1 MKNNIFKRMIV
12 GTLSLALAFSFAGP
26 VSAASHAADGADV
39 ISNNLKWET
48 FSVRDDLNG
57 LPITE
62 WEMELLKEIDKGLK
76 KELGNYYTNLKV
88 FTPKNLEDN
97 YQASVD
103 KLDADLAD
111 QKITQKQYNDYI
123 KKTGWDGGVMGWQS
137 MTQGSIWT
145 SESKNVTMKVD
156 STGWDGQ
163 YTEKTKGGE
172 KVLTGDNPW
181 GLTLTMDK
189 IPVEYGRYYTMEFD
203 ISTDLRYWN
212 TETSKYVFPG
222 KYCTV
227 KAYDYQSSG
236 GPAAAFESFTLAGKE
251 GSKDG
256 KFKIPKDRT
265 EAHVKATF
273 RIPDTKEEWSGGHDK
288 GAYTNMG
295 IMFALGAFSKTHDN
309 EVNAGTAN
317 KDEEINMN
325 GYVYVKNVK
334 VLAGKQYS
342 VKYYDGST
350 LKASKWVN
358 EGEQAKWIALTKKK
372 YTLDSY
378 TNMATGKKYNFG
390 DLVYSN
396 LNLKAKWVKTKK
408 PKKAKIK
415 LKSKKKRKVTVTFG
429 KNKNAKGYQ
438 VKYSY
443 SKKFKKKKKFKTK
456 TKNTSKTKTYTIKSL
471 KSSKVLY
478 VKARGYNKDSCGRK
492 IYGKWSKR
500 KNVYVK

>member
-1 MKNNIFKRMIV
+1 MIV
-12 GTLSLALAFSFAGP
+12 GILSLALAFSFAGP
-26 VSAASHAADGADV
+26 VSAASHAANGAD
-39 ISNNLKWET
+39 IITSNLKWESY
-48 FSVRDDLNG
+48 SVRDDKNG

-62 WEMELLKEIDKGLK
+62 WEMALLKEIDKELK
-76 KELGNYYTNLKV
+76 NVLGKYYTSLKV
-88 FTPKNLEDN
+88 FTEANLNNN
-97 YQASVD
+97 YDDAI
-103 KLDADLAD
+103 KLIEKDRADG
-111 QKITQKQYNDYI
+111 KITQAQYDKYI
-123 KKTGWDGGVMGWQS
+123 EETSWESKGIMSWQS
-137 MTQGSIWT
+137 MTQGSIWD
-145 SESKNVTMKVD
+145 SDAKNVTMKVD
-156 STGWDGQ
+156 NTGWDGE
-163 YTEKTKGGE
+163 YAAKTQGG
-172 KVLTGDNPW
+172 KKTLVGDNPW
-181 GLTLTMDK
+181 GLKLNMK
-189 IPVEYGRYYTMEFD
+189 QIPIEYGRYYTMEFD
-203 ISTDLRYWN
+203 ISTDLRYWDA
-212 TETSKYVFPG
+212 EASKYVFPG
-222 KYCTV
+222 KYCIV
-227 KAYDYQSSG
+227 KAYDYQSNGDPS
-236 GPAAAFESFTLAGKE
+236 AAFESFTIAGKE

-295 IMFALGAFSKTHDN
+295 IMFAVGAFSKTHEN
-309 EVNAGTAN
+309 EVKDKTA
-317 KDEEINMN
+317 KEEEELALN

-334 VLAGKQYS
+334 VTAGTQYS